1 LCELQIPVLP
11 PPEPTAS
18 LLLTRPNFVQ
28 ADAAAL
34 NKELETTRV
43 LITPRRKEASDSLE
57 ELCLLRRRGEEQQ
70 NTHTD
75 RTPEAINAHNSDS

>member
-1 LCELQIPVLP
+1 MTVLP

-18 LLLTRPNFVQ
+18 LSLTRPNVVQ

-34 NKELETTRV
+34 NKKLETTRV

-57 ELCLLRRRGEEQQ
+57 EFCLLRRRGEEQQ
-70 NTHTD
+70 KHTQ
-75 RTPEAINAHNSDS
+75 RQSS